1 MTTDSAHTDKDS
13 VPPPALSGQHTD
25 IATSRNHSTG
35 TDDSTVPRHAIKDN
49 VVR

>member
-1 MTTDSAHTDKDS
+1 MTADSVHNYRGSAH
-13 VPPPALSGQHTD
+13 PLALSGQHTD

-35 TDDSTVPRHAIKDN
+35 TDDSIVPRHAIKDN

>member
-1 MTTDSAHTDKDS
+1 MITGLEHNYRGLI
-13 VPPPALSGQHTD
+13 PPPALSDQHTD